1 MTIIDELKRRNVL
14 RVATAY
20 IVVAWLLIQV
30 AETLFPLFGYGPAPA
45 RVVVI
50 VLTIG
55 LVPAL
60 ILSWIFE
67 LTPQGLQRDDGQP
80 KQADERHVRKLD
92 QAIIVALVLA
102 LAYFAVDKFV
112 FDPAR
117 DAALVEATT
126 DQARSDALVESY
138 GDNSIAVL
146 PFVNMSADE
155 DQAYFADGLSEELL
169 NLLARIP
176 ELRVISRT
184 SSFGFRDENTSIPQ
198 VAEKLNVGHVLEGSV
213 RKAGDEVRITVQL
226 IDARSDTHL
235 WSQTYDRPLDDIF
248 AIQDDVAAKV
258 VNQLRV
264 TMLGAAPAA
273 TPVDLRAYANLLKV
287 RQLKNSVSENA
298 SERSEALLKEAL
310 AIDPGYV
317 DALVELANVYRD
329 MQRGSWPER
338 QTEYDDLVSEYRAKA
353 LSLDPDNVDV
363 IAATAWDALRQ
374 EQNLARAAELYESA
388 AAIDPENLSVIQ
400 GSGTLASELGEPD
413 LAIRLLEYVVNRDP
427 MSLRHHYELAQA
439 YSDAG
444 RYDDALGQYSL
455 AASLGDREGLLAW
468 AIGAVKLRAGDA
480 AGALENFEHTLDET
494 LSLFGVTLALH
505 DLGRIEESE
514 ASLLK
519 LEAMGEK
526 QQAAYGEAF
535 SDQMRARFSAA
546 LAGAHAWSGKN
557 DGAFRYLRITADLDL
572 AYFANVNT
580 NWMLQKL
587 HDDPRWLPFVRSI
600 DRAPEQLPVV
610 EFRPTLPYS
619 LRR

>member
-1 MTIIDELKRRNVL
+1 VTIIDELKRRNVL

-50 VLTIG
+50 VVTIG

-67 LTPQGLQRDDGQP
+67 LTPQGLQRDDGKP
-80 KQADERHVRKLD
+80 KQVGERHVKKLD
-92 QAIIVALVLA
+92 QVIIVTLVLA

-126 DQARSDALVESY
+126 DRARSDALVESY

-146 PFVNMSADE
+146 PFVNMSPDE

-198 VAEKLNVGHVLEGSV
+198 VAEKLNVSHVLEGSV
-213 RKAGDEVRITVQL
+213 RKAGDEIRITVQL

-235 WSQTYDRPLDDIF
+235 WSQTYDRSLDDIF

-264 TMLGAAPAA
+264 TMLGQAPAA
-273 TPVDLRAYANLLKV
+273 APVDLRAYANLLKA
-287 RQLKNSVSENA
+287 RQLNSSASEDVN
-298 SERSEALLKEAL
+298 ERSEALLKEAL

-329 MQRGSWPER
+329 MQQGSWPER

-353 LSLDPDNVDV
+353 LALDPDNVDV
-363 IAATAWDALRQ
+363 IAATAWDALRK
-374 EQNLARAAELYESA
+374 EQNFAKAAELYESA
-388 AAIDPENLSVIQ
+388 SAIDPENLAVIR
-400 GSGTLASELGEPD
+400 GSGTLASEHGEPE
-413 LAIRLLEYVVNRDP
+413 LAIRLLEYVVDRDP
-427 MSLRHHYELAQA
+427 MSLRHHFELAQA
-439 YSDAG
+439 YTDAG
-444 RYDDALGQYSL
+444 RYDDALRQYSL
-455 AASLGDREGLLAW
+455 AASLGDRQGIFAW
-468 AIGAVKLRAGDA
+468 AIGAVKLQAGDA
-480 AGALENFEHTLDET
+480 AGALESFEHTFDET
-494 LSLFGVTLALH
+494 LGLFGVILALH

-514 ASLLK
+514 ASLLELK
-519 LEAMGEK
+519 AMGEQ

-535 SDQMRARFSAA
+535 SDQMKARFSAA
-546 LAGAHAWSGKN
+546 LGGAHAWSGKN
-557 DGAFRYLRITADLDL
+557 DGAFRYLRIAADLDL

-580 NWMLQKL
+580 NWMLQRL
-587 HDDPRWLPFVRSI
+587 HDDPRWLPFLRSI

>member
-1 MTIIDELKRRNVL
+1 VTIIDELKRRNVL

-50 VLTIG
+50 VVTIG

-67 LTPQGLQRDDGQP
+67 LTPQGLQRDDGKP
-80 KQADERHVRKLD
+80 KQVGERHVKKLD
-92 QAIIVALVLA
+92 QVIIVTLVLA

-126 DQARSDALVESY
+126 DRARSDALVESY

-146 PFVNMSADE
+146 PFVNMSPDE

-198 VAEKLNVGHVLEGSV
+198 VAEKLNVSHVLEGSV
-213 RKAGDEVRITVQL
+213 RKAGDEIRITVQL

-235 WSQTYDRPLDDIF
+235 WSQTYDRSLDDIF

-264 TMLGAAPAA
+264 TMLGQAPAA
-273 TPVDLRAYANLLKV
+273 APVDLRAYANLLKA
-287 RQLKNSVSENA
+287 RQLNNSA
-298 SERSEALLKEAL
+298 SADANERSEALLKEAL

-317 DALVELANVYRD
+317 DALVELANVYRH

-353 LSLDPDNVDV
+353 LALDPDNVDV
-363 IAATAWDALRQ
+363 IAATAWDALRK
-374 EQNLARAAELYESA
+374 EQNLAKAAELYESA
-388 AAIDPENLSVIQ
+388 SAIDPENLSVIR
-400 GSGTLASELGEPD
+400 GSGTLASELGEPE

-444 RYDDALGQYSL
+444 RYDDALRQYSL
-455 AASLGDREGLLAW
+455 AASLGDRQGVLAW
-468 AIGAVKLRAGDA
+468 AIGAVKLQAGDA
-480 AGALENFEHTLDET
+480 AGALESFENALDET
-494 LSLFGVTLALH
+494 LGLFGVTLALH
-505 DLGRIEESE
+505 DLGLIEESE
-514 ASLLK
+514 ASLLRLK
-519 LEAMGEK
+519 AMGEQ

-535 SDQMRARFSAA
+535 SDQMKARFSAA
-546 LAGAHAWSGKN
+546 LGGAHAWSGKN

-587 HDDPRWLPFVRSI
+587 HDDPRWLPFLRSI

-619 LRR
+619 LQR